1 MSKAPSINLPGRKDP
16 IKANTKTARGYL
28 WGQEHT
34 AVFLYI
40 FIRKKNSR
48 IYFLG
53 YIINE
58 SKCLL
63 LKKCHALVSWRK
75 AGGSVFPVRL

>member
-16 IKANTKTARGYL
+16 IKANTKTERIPLGTRAYSR
-28 WGQEHT
+28 
-34 AVFLYI
+34 VSLY
-40 FIRKKNSR
+40 FHKEKNSR